1 VADGPRCVV
10 YGALA
15 GRLTAERRGSEDLCG
30 VLQMLHAFYFRV
42 DPKGYSVTLEGGAAG
57 AADAGAVPLSAGNAG
72 GAACGLVATHRKPFV
87 SHCVHFRVLS
97 SLR

>member
-1 VADGPRCVV
+1 MWPRCVV

-42 DPKGYSVTLEGGAAG
+42 DPKGYSVTLNELLQKRK
-57 AADAGAVPLSAGNAG
+57 DAGAVPLSAGNAD
-72 GAACGLVATHRKPFV
+72 AATCGLVAT
-87 SHCVHFRVLS
+87 
-97 SLR
+97 